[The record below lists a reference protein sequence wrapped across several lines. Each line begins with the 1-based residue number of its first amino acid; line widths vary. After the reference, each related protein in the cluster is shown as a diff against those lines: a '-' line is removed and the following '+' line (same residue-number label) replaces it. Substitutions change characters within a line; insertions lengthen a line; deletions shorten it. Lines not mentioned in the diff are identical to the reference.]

1 MNSGLI
7 KTQHLA
13 MKLAIFIIGLAT
25 GVEASFRQIALQGSL
40 FLVFMLLEPTLYLK
54 LFFGLRKLVFFLC
67 TYWIFATLFSVD
79 FISSLLFSARLIYL
93 LLVMVLAF
101 ASANK
106 DMMIGQC
113 SFFLRFRLARAL
125 LSYILSTG
133 YFLREYIQAYQS
145 IPKDDSFGKLIERV
159 IAAGAKVHGEST
171 SIQSKVD
178 EDMRS
183 SALRQRSI
191 ARANLLAAVF
201 LFALVMVNS
210 I

>member
-40 FLVFMLLEPTLYLK
+40 FLVFMLLEPALYLK

-101 ASANK
+101 ASADK

-113 SFFLRFRLARAL
+113 SYFLRFRLFRAL
-125 LSYILSTG
+125 LSYILSTA
-133 YFLREYIQAYQS
+133 YFLREYIHAYQS
-145 IPKDDSFGKLIERV
+145 IPKGDSFGNLIERV
-159 IAAGAKVHGEST
+159 IAAGAKVHGEASN
-171 SIQSKVD
+171 IQSRVD
-178 EDMRS
+178 EDLRS
-183 SALRQRSI
+183 GALKLRSEP
-191 ARANLLAAVF
+191 RANLLAAVF

-210 I
+210 L